1 MTSDAKCKK
10 CRRAGEKLYLK
21 GEKCFTPKCPFV
33 ERPYP
38 PGIRD
43 SERKHRTNKSEYSEQ
58 LKEKQKIRNIYGLSE
73 KQFANYV
80 ENIKPLSVKHKTNEG
95 QALIMQL
102 EERLDNSVFRMGLAT
117 SRALARQ
124 LVSHGHIVVNGKK
137 VDVPSLRVT
146 VGDEIDVRE
155 GSRTIKVFTSI
166 ADKLKDHKLVSW
178 MTVDPVKM
186 SAKITA
192 HPFET
197 DHALDI
203 QKVLEFYSR

>member
-80 ENIKPLSVKHKTNEG
+80 ANIKTVSIKHKTNEG

-102 EERLDNSVFRMGLAT
+102 EERLDNTVFRMGLAS
-117 SRALARQ
+117 SRSLARQ
-124 LVSHGHIVVNGKK
+124 LVSHGHIVLNAKK
-137 VDVPSLRVT
+137 VDVPSARVDI
-146 VGDEIDVRE
+146 GDEISVRD
-155 GSRTIKVFTSI
+155 GSKTIKVFTMI
-166 ADKLKDHKLVSW
+166 GEKLKTQKIVPW
-178 MTVDPVKM
+178 MTVDPAKM
-186 SAKITA
+186 STVITA

>member
-1 MTSDAKCKK
+1 MTDAKCKK

-43 SERKHRTNKSEYSEQ
+43 SERKHRSNKSEYSEQ
-58 LKEKQKIRNIYGLSE
+58 LREKQKIRNIYGLSE

-80 ENIKPLSVKHKTNEG
+80 ANMKSAAAKHKTNEG

-102 EERLDNSVFRMGLAT
+102 EERLDNVVFRMGLAT
-117 SRALARQ
+117 SRSLARQ

-137 VDVPSLRVT
+137 VDVPSLRVD
-146 VGDEIDVRE
+146 VDDEIAVRE
-155 GSRTIKVFTSI
+155 GSKAIKIFTSI
-166 ADKLKDHKLVSW
+166 TDKLKDHKTVSW
-178 MTVDPVKM
+178 MTVDPSKM

-192 HPFET
+192 HPIET

-203 QKVLEFYSR
+203 GKVLEFYSR